1 MNLSKNFTLL
11 ELTHSQ
17 EATRAGLDNTPTTE
31 HIKSLNLLCA
41 NILQPL
47 RDRVARPIVISS
59 GYRSVNLN
67 RLIGGSIV
75 SQHTIGQAADFTI
88 PSISVE
94 EVISIIRELK
104 LPVDQCINEFQQ
116 WVHISHRHNRGQFLA
131 ARKKDHKTIYKILG
145 E

>member
-17 EATRAGLDNTPTTE
+17 EATRTGLDNTPTTE

-47 RDRVARPIVISS
+47 RDRVNKPIVISS

-67 RLIGGSIV
+67 RLIGGSV
-75 SQHTIGQAADFTI
+75 FSQHTTGQAADFTI
-88 PSISVE
+88 PLMTVE
-94 EVISIIRELK
+94 EVISIIRELN
-104 LPVDQCINEFQQ
+104 LPVDQCINEYGQ
-116 WVHISHRHNRGQFLA
+116 WIHISHRHNRGQFLA
-131 ARKKDHKTIYKILG
+131 AKKKDHKTVYKILG